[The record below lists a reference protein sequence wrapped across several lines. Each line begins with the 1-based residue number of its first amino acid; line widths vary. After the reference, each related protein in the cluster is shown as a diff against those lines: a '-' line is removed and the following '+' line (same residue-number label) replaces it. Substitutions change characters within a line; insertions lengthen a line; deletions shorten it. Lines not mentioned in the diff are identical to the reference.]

1 MITIIEEKFES
12 WMSLLKILEC
22 NNQLNYNALDHFK
35 FNILIILKV
44 YYL

>member
-1 MITIIEEKFES
+1 MITMSEEGFES
-12 WMSLLKILEC
+12 WILLLKILEC
-22 NNQLNYNALDHFK
+22 NNQLRYNALDHFK